1 GSGAWGDL
9 GCKSETSPGDPSG
22 IFSQRGLSELVRDK
36 PNCARPQGST
46 VFKGLDTEDKEEFY
60 QLDSVAL
67 AFKRYYLWAIVAL
80 GLPGNV
86 ASLLTFLHM
95 RSLGSCVVYVGV
107 LAVVDSLALLEK
119 LFLSLM
125 QEHGEVF
132 TPGACKALIFLA
144 NAIMMYANWIV
155 VALATERLF
164 AVCRPLAVSV
174 YWTRGRALCGLG
186 ILLVVMLVVCVP
198 AIVATVPTDGG
209 FGCGMRPDLPDLV
222 LAWHWANVSL
232 YGFLP
237 CVLLLVINI
246 SIITR
251 LRQARNKQ
259 QQLCHGHGPVSRR
272 GKHQTESQ
280 RQANVILLVAAF
292 VLIILTTPRCA
303 LVLMRHFWHPEDP
316 VLKARLRVI
325 RQVTFALSD
334 LNHAIN
340 FFLYFVSAKH
350 FRSRFLDLFRSTK
363 SRLRRLS
370 SRETVHHKIS
380 DSESCRYM
388 MASRPDSIRSGR
400 NVGGWDDSKNVRTGV
415 V

>member
-1 GSGAWGDL
+1 MA
-9 GCKSETSPGDPSG
+9 
-22 IFSQRGLSELVRDK
+22 GLSEEDIHNILQNHAGLHSRF
-36 PNCARPQGST
+36 PNWSSSVNITRLMDMLRQDEQRITGNISE
-46 VFKGLDTEDKEEFY
+46 EDKEEFY

-222 LAWHWANVSL
+222 LAWHWAN
-232 YGFLP
+232 
-237 CVLLLVINI
+237 
-246 SIITR
+246 
-251 LRQARNKQ
+251 
-259 QQLCHGHGPVSRR
+259 
-272 GKHQTESQ
+272 
-280 RQANVILLVAAF
+280 
-292 VLIILTTPRCA
+292 
-303 LVLMRHFWHPEDP
+303 DP